1 MNTLVDSRLGNSYQ
15 VVKEVHAAL
24 GQILFVADNMSL
36 LAPRDIELQES
47 PDQQYLQWRREGDP
61 AWTNLVSLA
70 DLAKGLIFPPGTTFG
85 IPEPADAVKA
95 YARSK
100 GAWVEALAA
109 DRVGEINGVAALG
122 ADGKVPGNQLPPIPA
137 AQVPADW
144 DATSGT
150 TRILNKPTIPAAQ
163 VQSDW
168 NAANGMGAILN
179 KPDVLLAS
187 KLGAI
192 NGVAQLGA
200 DGKVPAAQLPASSG
214 SGSGGFTPRKIAA
227 GTTYFVPDDSQA
239 FLRMAITV
247 DGTLKLDGYLIEV

>member
-1 MNTLVDSRLGNSYQ
+1 
-15 VVKEVHAAL
+15 VKEVHAAL

-36 LAPRDIELQES
+36 LAPRDIELRES

-61 AWTNLVSLA
+61 AWTNLVSLT

-144 DATSGT
+144 NATSGA
-150 TRILNKPTIPAAQ
+150 TRILNKPTLF
-163 VQSDW
+163 SGSYTDL
-168 NAANGMGAILN
+168 GD
-179 KPDVLLAS
+179 KPDVVLSS
-187 KLGAI
+187 KLGAA
-192 NGVAQLGA
+192 NGVAQLGV

>member
-85 IPEPADAVKA
+85 IPEPTDAVKA

-137 AQVPADW
+137 AQVPA
-144 DATSGT
+144 
-150 TRILNKPTIPAAQ
+150 
-163 VQSDW
+163 DW